1 MSFVL
6 DNSVSMRWLFRD
18 GKPQDIDYADGV
30 LEGMKDISAIVPAIW
45 GLEAANVIARAG
57 ANNLVTQLHIQA
69 FLKLVGSINIEA
81 DTDTFAYALTDTL
94 QLARRYRLTAY
105 DASYLELALRLGLPL
120 ATLDENLQKAA
131 DEAGV
136 EKFV

>member
-1 MSFVL
+1 MLSPV
-6 DNSVSMRWLFRD
+6 
-18 GKPQDIDYADGV
+18 
-30 LEGMKDISAIVPAIW
+30 
-45 GLEAANVIARAG
+45 G

-69 FLKLVGSINIEA
+69 FLNLVGSINIEA

-94 QLARRYRLTAY
+94 QLARRYLLTAY

-131 DEAGV
+131 DKAGV